1 MTIVK
6 GHNIVVNMR
15 KQTCNDPNLGLVMVN
30 VYAKLGKIR
39 SIVHKIFSG
48 NESFTINKGHNC
60 VVDLQKLTHNNPNL
74 DLVNVNAYA
83 KFGLI
88 ASIRFQ
94 DIERKQNS
102 DANQGP

>member
-30 VYAKLGKIR
+30 AYAKLGKIR
-39 SIVHKIFSG
+39 LIVHKIFSE

-60 VVDLQKLTHNNPNL
+60 VVYLQKLTHNNPNL
-74 DLVNVNAYA
+74 DFVNVNA

-94 DIERKQNS
+94 DIEQKQNS